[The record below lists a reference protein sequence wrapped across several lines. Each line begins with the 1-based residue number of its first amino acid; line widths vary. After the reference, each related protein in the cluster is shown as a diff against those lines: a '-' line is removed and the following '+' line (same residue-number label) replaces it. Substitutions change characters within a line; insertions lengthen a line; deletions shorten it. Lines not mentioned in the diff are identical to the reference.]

1 MTVSQAELIREAHRR
16 GRSNQPRMRKR
27 VNSGLSALFGTG
39 FVATAVAAGL
49 DAAPWWVMAIVAAAL
64 AVGEVLSQAFSKG
77 PLTPSQEDTLAE
89 QVEAIEAEANP
100 EPTAL
105 ELKLAELA
113 GSVESMSKDVTT
125 LREEY
130 ALEARAAAEADKP
143 DPVEA
148 LRAEA
153 QATLARGE

>member
-1 MTVSQAELIREAHRR
+1 MTVSQSSIILEAHRR
-16 GRSNQPRMRKR
+16 GRENQPKIRKR
-27 VNSGLSALFGTG
+27 VNSSLSALFGTG
-39 FVATAVAAGL
+39 FVATAAVAGL
-49 DAAPWWVMAIVAAAL
+49 DAAPWWLMVVVAVLL

-77 PLTPSQEDTLAE
+77 PLTPSQEEVLAE
-89 QVEAIEAEANP
+89 QVAAIEAEANP

-130 ALEARAAAEADKP
+130 ALEAQAVAAANEP
-143 DPVEA
+143 DPVEVM
-148 LRAEA
+148 RAEA
-153 QATLARGE
+153 QATLRGD